1 MLAATNR
8 NLRDAVHLGE
18 FRDDLFYRLNVLNI
32 YLPPLRERRGDIPLL
47 VRRFIR
53 EFSKAHDRH
62 FRGITPEAMD
72 VLVSAPWPGNI
83 RQLRNLIE
91 SMVVL
96 APGTEIRASRHPP
109 GRASRGRE
117 ASSWPRISQGPGVGA
132 QELEFILRSL
142 MELKLQ
148 VEELRRRLD
157 GQERAPAR
165 MIELTPRPEIGEISV
180 TPIDEPE
187 PDEIVYRPGMTMA
200 EVEKAAIAAAL
211 KDFRGN
217 RRRAAEQFGIGE
229 RTLYR
234 KIRAYNLDS

>member
-1 MLAATNR
+1 
-8 NLRDAVHLGE
+8 
-18 FRDDLFYRLNVLNI
+18 
-32 YLPPLRERRGDIPLL
+32 
-47 VRRFIR
+47 
-53 EFSKAHDRH
+53 
-62 FRGITPEAMD
+62 
-72 VLVSAPWPGNI
+72 
-83 RQLRNLIE
+83 
-91 SMVVL
+91 
-96 APGTEIRASRHPP
+96 
-109 GRASRGRE
+109 
-117 ASSWPRISQGPGVGA
+117 
-132 QELEFILRSL
+132 

-148 VEELRRRLD
+148 VEDLRRRLD

-217 RRRAAEQFGIGE
+217 RRRAAEQLGIGE